1 MEIIF
6 LVIAIVFLVLWQ
18 LEKRKS
24 TTVKNLEVERA
35 AARSYVEDR
44 KADGLRSSSSACS
57 AKLALIFSPGW
68 KEEFLTEAHYF
79 TLLSMVI
86 L

>member
-1 MEIIF
+1 MDIVF

-44 KADGLRSSSSACS
+44 KAEGDALLEEKRREALDYYCKKTKSAD
-57 AKLALIFSPGW
+57 
-68 KEEFLTEAHYF
+68 
-79 TLLSMVI
+79 
-86 L
+86 